1 MKVVRYE
8 PFNRSNFE
16 IVLQN
21 SDERTVVPKVII
33 NPCPSHI
40 EDNDKTS
47 DSKKD
52 SGEEESDEGD
62 GEDEQKTPKDN
73 DEVQHG
79 HASDSVNSLPTKF
92 LSTHAMRSVTYV
104 IDPRGDIEVVLA
116 ASKPIPRRSLPN
128 GRCSSSPMTGE
139 EDDEEEEDDSTIE
152 MGTLDSLFYGTTNP
166 QEKDREVEIRMRVSS
181 YHLSLASPVLSTQL
195 EVSRL
200 QPTTRAARPANAIH
214 LTGWDVKALATVLNI
229 IHGQNS
235 QVPRNVDF
243 GFITHIAVVAHHLQC
258 VEAVQLYSE
267 MWLSSFRADKI
278 PYFNSACL
286 TITLIKKVF
295 TALENLEQTLS
306 TEHVC
311 PEAGLEQCTAMAL
324 VLASLEEFPQIIMAV
339 VTHDI
344 APDGDICIVL
354 QKPNTQSVV
363 PIVNL
368 RQYGTEPPQY
378 YQDVS
383 SVGVPVW
390 HSPALKDKKAAE
402 YRLRVSS
409 HHLTSVS
416 PMFSCMLKG
425 PWKESAAPDAATSSD
440 SWDQTPAATAIREIS
455 ATDWNI
461 HALITVL
468 NIIHGRHNEIP
479 RQVSIKFIVDV
490 AVIVNYYECAG
501 SVTLAAELWR
511 AGVNVPETYGKKS
524 IMLLF
529 VSWVFSWTKMFSS
542 MAHLVLEQG
551 EGSEHAD
558 TRNLPIAVIFET
570 LDKKRE
576 LALPFVHKR
585 LSNLRGDLLNS
596 RIGCSPQCRHML
608 LGALESN
615 KHDMHKALGSWDY
628 EPKGVSV
635 GRVLDAL
642 NSFPS
647 PEWKDP
653 KEKGQVHS
661 RDCNVK
667 TLMQPAFDK
676 IREDFKKIKLAD
688 FQAKKV

>member
-1 MKVVRYE
+1 
-8 PFNRSNFE
+8 
-16 IVLQN
+16 
-21 SDERTVVPKVII
+21 
-33 NPCPSHI
+33 
-40 EDNDKTS
+40 
-47 DSKKD
+47 
-52 SGEEESDEGD
+52 
-62 GEDEQKTPKDN
+62 
-73 DEVQHG
+73 
-79 HASDSVNSLPTKF
+79 
-92 LSTHAMRSVTYV
+92 MRSVTYV
-104 IDPRGDIEVVLA
+104 IDPRGDIEIVLA

-139 EDDEEEEDDSTIE
+139 EDDDSTIK

-166 QEKDREVEIRMRVSS
+166 LEEDKEVEIRMRVSS
-181 YHLSLASPVLSTQL
+181 CHLSLASPVLSTQL

-214 LTGWDVKALATVLNI
+214 LTGWDAKALVTLLNI
-229 IHGQNS
+229 IYGQNS
-235 QVPRNVDF
+235 QASALTPDTLSLTEPPSLWNSF
-243 GFITHIAVVAHHLQC
+243 
-258 VEAVQLYSE
+258 
-267 MWLSSFRADKI
+267 LSSSVDSFTSI
-278 PYFNSACL
+278 PFS
-286 TITLIKKVF
+286 
-295 TALENLEQTLS
+295 
-306 TEHVC
+306 HVGIFYL
-311 PEAGLEQCTAMAL
+311 PHPKPRQHD
-324 VLASLEEFPQIIMAV
+324 SIMAV

-402 YRLRVSS
+402 YRFRVSS
-409 HHLTSVS
+409 HHLTAVS

>member
-1 MKVVRYE
+1 
-8 PFNRSNFE
+8 
-16 IVLQN
+16 
-21 SDERTVVPKVII
+21 
-33 NPCPSHI
+33 
-40 EDNDKTS
+40 
-47 DSKKD
+47 
-52 SGEEESDEGD
+52 
-62 GEDEQKTPKDN
+62 
-73 DEVQHG
+73 
-79 HASDSVNSLPTKF
+79 
-92 LSTHAMRSVTYV
+92 
-104 IDPRGDIEVVLA
+104 
-116 ASKPIPRRSLPN
+116 
-128 GRCSSSPMTGE
+128 
-139 EDDEEEEDDSTIE
+139 
-152 MGTLDSLFYGTTNP
+152 
-166 QEKDREVEIRMRVSS
+166 
-181 YHLSLASPVLSTQL
+181 
-195 EVSRL
+195 
-200 QPTTRAARPANAIH
+200 
-214 LTGWDVKALATVLNI
+214 
-229 IHGQNS
+229 
-235 QVPRNVDF
+235 
-243 GFITHIAVVAHHLQC
+243 
-258 VEAVQLYSE
+258 
-267 MWLSSFRADKI
+267 
-278 PYFNSACL
+278 
-286 TITLIKKVF
+286 
-295 TALENLEQTLS
+295 
-306 TEHVC
+306 
-311 PEAGLEQCTAMAL
+311 
-324 VLASLEEFPQIIMAV
+324 MAV

-354 QKPNTQSVV
+354 QNPNTQSVV

-383 SVGVPVW
+383 LVDVPVW

-402 YRLRVSS
+402 YRFRVSS
-409 HHLTSVS
+409 HHLTAVS
-416 PMFSCMLKG
+416 RMFRSMLKG

-440 SWDQTPAATAIREIS
+440 SSDQTPAAPAIREIS

-468 NIIHGRHNEIP
+468 NIIYGRNNEIP

-490 AVIVNYYECAG
+490 AVIVNYYECAE

-551 EGSEHAD
+551 EGSEHVD

-576 LALPFVHKR
+576 LALPFVYKR

-596 RIGCSPQCRHML
+596 RIGCSPQCRYML

-615 KHDMHKALGSWDY
+615 KHGMHKALGSWDY
-628 EPKGVSV
+628 EHKGVSV

-676 IREDFKKIKLAD
+676 IREDFKKVKLAD

>member
-1 MKVVRYE
+1 
-8 PFNRSNFE
+8 
-16 IVLQN
+16 
-21 SDERTVVPKVII
+21 
-33 NPCPSHI
+33 
-40 EDNDKTS
+40 
-47 DSKKD
+47 
-52 SGEEESDEGD
+52 
-62 GEDEQKTPKDN
+62 
-73 DEVQHG
+73 
-79 HASDSVNSLPTKF
+79 
-92 LSTHAMRSVTYV
+92 
-104 IDPRGDIEVVLA
+104 
-116 ASKPIPRRSLPN
+116 
-128 GRCSSSPMTGE
+128 
-139 EDDEEEEDDSTIE
+139 
-152 MGTLDSLFYGTTNP
+152 
-166 QEKDREVEIRMRVSS
+166 
-181 YHLSLASPVLSTQL
+181 
-195 EVSRL
+195 
-200 QPTTRAARPANAIH
+200 
-214 LTGWDVKALATVLNI
+214 
-229 IHGQNS
+229 
-235 QVPRNVDF
+235 
-243 GFITHIAVVAHHLQC
+243 
-258 VEAVQLYSE
+258 
-267 MWLSSFRADKI
+267 
-278 PYFNSACL
+278 
-286 TITLIKKVF
+286 
-295 TALENLEQTLS
+295 
-306 TEHVC
+306 
-311 PEAGLEQCTAMAL
+311 
-324 VLASLEEFPQIIMAV
+324 MAV

>member
-1 MKVVRYE
+1 
-8 PFNRSNFE
+8 
-16 IVLQN
+16 
-21 SDERTVVPKVII
+21 
-33 NPCPSHI
+33 
-40 EDNDKTS
+40 
-47 DSKKD
+47 
-52 SGEEESDEGD
+52 
-62 GEDEQKTPKDN
+62 
-73 DEVQHG
+73 
-79 HASDSVNSLPTKF
+79 
-92 LSTHAMRSVTYV
+92 MRSVTYV
-104 IDPRGDIEVVLA
+104 IDPRGDIEIVLA
-116 ASKPIPRRSLPN
+116 PKPIPRRSLPN

-139 EDDEEEEDDSTIE
+139 EDDDSTIK

-166 QEKDREVEIRMRVSS
+166 QEEDKEVEIRMRVSS
-181 YHLSLASPVLSTQL
+181 CHLSLASPVLSTQL

-214 LTGWDVKALATVLNI
+214 LTGWDAKALASALTPDTLSLTEPPSLW
-229 IHGQNS
+229 NS
-235 QVPRNVDF
+235 F
-243 GFITHIAVVAHHLQC
+243 
-258 VEAVQLYSE
+258 
-267 MWLSSFRADKI
+267 LSSSVDSFTSI
-278 PYFNSACL
+278 PFS
-286 TITLIKKVF
+286 
-295 TALENLEQTLS
+295 
-306 TEHVC
+306 HVGIFYL
-311 PEAGLEQCTAMAL
+311 PHPKPRQHD
-324 VLASLEEFPQIIMAV
+324 SIMAV

-402 YRLRVSS
+402 YRFRVSS
-409 HHLTSVS
+409 HHLTAVS

-468 NIIHGRHNEIP
+468 NSIHGRHNEIP

-615 KHDMHKALGSWDY
+615 KHDMHKALESWDY